1 MLRPKNIVLFQEN
14 YQVKIFLSVSRP
26 HSRMCIRIY
35 TFNLKKKQTNK
46 KETRIQKKKKGER
59 EYLQKIDK
67 KINLRLTG

>member
-35 TFNLKKKQTNK
+35 TSNFKKKQTNK

>member
-1 MLRPKNIVLFQEN
+1 MLRPKNVVLFQEN

>member
-1 MLRPKNIVLFQEN
+1 MLRPKNVVLFQRN
-14 YQVKIFLSVSRP
+14 DQVKIFLSVSRP

>member
-1 MLRPKNIVLFQEN
+1 MLRPKNVVLFQEN

-35 TFNLKKKQTNK
+35 TFNFKKKQTNK

-59 EYLQKIDK
+59 EYLQKINK

>member
-1 MLRPKNIVLFQEN
+1 MLRPKNVVLFQRN
-14 YQVKIFLSVSRP
+14 DQVKIFLSVSRP
-26 HSRMCIRIY
+26 HSRMRIRIY

-59 EYLQKIDK
+59 EYLQNIDK